1 MINSPTLAG
10 QHILVTRP
18 GEKGENLAAILEQHG
33 AIACRFP
40 LFEIVLQPDPSA
52 FQTQWQSLNAVAII
66 IFVSIP
72 SVDGFFDS
80 KGMTRDRLFAD
91 FPEIAVAAVGPGTAQ
106 RLGEF
111 GVETDYLP
119 PSRFDSEG
127 LLARLEDAS
136 VEGKQVV
143 IVRGSNGRE
152 TLAQGLSCRGARVGY
167 LQSYDRR
174 LTEKAGQAL
183 PVLWLTARKRMAVIT
198 SVEAAI
204 ALVDNADVAQKKKIL
219 TTPLAVFSQRIVS
232 RCRQLGFEEAI
243 MVTDRPDSTSLVEAL
258 TRLAKLIQG

>member
-111 GVETDYLP
+111 EWKQTIYLHLVSTAKVY
-119 PSRFDSEG
+119 SRDSKMHS
-127 LLARLEDAS
+127 LK
-136 VEGKQVV
+136 VNKW
-143 IVRGSNGRE
+143 
-152 TLAQGLSCRGARVGY
+152 LSYAVATGARPS
-167 LQSYDRR
+167 L
-174 LTEKAGQAL
+174 KAFLA
-183 PVLWLTARKRMAVIT
+183 
-198 SVEAAI
+198 EAPGLAI
-204 ALVDNADVAQKKKIL
+204 CSPMID
-219 TTPLAVFSQRIVS
+219 
-232 RCRQLGFEEAI
+232 G
-243 MVTDRPDSTSLVEAL
+243 
-258 TRLAKLIQG
+258 